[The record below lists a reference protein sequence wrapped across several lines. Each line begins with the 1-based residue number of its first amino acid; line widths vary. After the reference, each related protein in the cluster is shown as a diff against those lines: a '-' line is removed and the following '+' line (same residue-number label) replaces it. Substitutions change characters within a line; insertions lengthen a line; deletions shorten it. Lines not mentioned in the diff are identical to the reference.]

1 MKFTKMHGAGND
13 YIYINCFEEDIVPEE
28 MIDDIIA
35 MSDRH
40 KGIGSDGVIFIMPS
54 KVADARMRMF
64 NADGSE
70 GKMCGNG
77 IRCVGKYVY
86 EHGISHNNPLQ
97 IETAS
102 GIKIL
107 NLEVVQ
113 GKVETVTVDMGNP
126 ILDPKSIP
134 VDLDV
139 EKVINYPL
147 VVNNQEYLI
156 TCVSMGNPHCVIF
169 TEGIDYLDLESIG
182 PLFENNPI
190 FPERTNAEFIE
201 IIDDKTMKMRV
212 WERGSGETLACGTGA
227 SASVVAAI
235 YNNIF
240 TRDQEIEVILK
251 GGELYITL
259 TSDNH
264 VFMRGSATEVFTGEY
279 KLKKVIVY
287 KSQVKSTLTFYI
299 LNYSSNKK

>member
-1 MKFTKMHGAGND
+1 MKFTKMHGIGND
-13 YIYINCFEEDIVPEE
+13 YIYINGFEENIVPEE
-28 MIDDIIA
+28 MIEEIVA

-40 KGIGSDGVIFIMPS
+40 KGIGGDGVIFIMS
-54 KVADARMRMF
+54 SDVADAKMRMF

-77 IRCVGKYVY
+77 IRCVGKYIY
-86 EHGISHNNPLQ
+86 EHDISHNNPLK

-102 GIKIL
+102 GIKTL
-107 NLEVVQ
+107 NLEVAQ
-113 GKVETVTVDMGNP
+113 GKVESVTVDMGSP
-126 ILDPKSIP
+126 ILDPKLIP

-139 EKVINYPL
+139 EQVINYPL
-147 VVNNQEYLI
+147 VVNGQEYMI
-156 TCVSMGNPHCVIF
+156 TCVSIGNPHCVIF

-190 FPERTNAEFIE
+190 FPERTNTEFIE

-240 TRDQEIEVILK
+240 TRNQEIKVILK

-259 TSDNH
+259 TQDNH

-279 KLKKVIVY
+279 KLKRK
-287 KSQVKSTLTFYI
+287 L
-299 LNYSSNKK
+299 

>member
-1 MKFTKMHGAGND
+1 MQFTKMHGIGND
-13 YIYINCFEEDIVPEE
+13 YIYIDCFKESVIPED
-28 MIDDIIA
+28 MIDEIVA

-40 KGIGSDGVIFIMPS
+40 KGIGGDGVIFIMPS
-54 KVADARMRMF
+54 DVADAKMRMF

-86 EHGISHNNPLQ
+86 EHGISKNNPLT

-102 GIKIL
+102 GIKTL
-107 NLEVVQ
+107 SLELIQ
-113 GKVETVTVDMGNP
+113 GNVNTVTVDMGSP
-126 ILDPKSIP
+126 ILDSKLIP
-134 VDLDV
+134 VDLDI
-139 EKVINYPL
+139 EQVINYPL
-147 VVNNQEYLI
+147 VINNQEYLI

-169 TEGIDYLDLESIG
+169 TDGIDYLDLESIG
-182 PLFENNPI
+182 PLFENNQI
-190 FPERTNAEFIE
+190 FPERTNTEFIE
-201 IIDDKTMKMRV
+201 VIDDKTMKMRV

-240 TRDQEIEVILK
+240 KRDQEIKVILK

-259 TSDNH
+259 TQDNH

-279 KLKKVIVY
+279 KLIR
-287 KSQVKSTLTFYI
+287 
-299 LNYSSNKK
+299 NK

>member
-1 MKFTKMHGAGND
+1 MKFTKMHGIGND
-13 YIYINCFEEDIVPEE
+13 YVYINCFEEKIVPEE

-54 KVADARMRMF
+54 EVADARMRMF

-86 EHGISHNNPLQ
+86 EHGISHNNPLR

-102 GIKIL
+102 GIKTL

-113 GKVETVTVDMGNP
+113 SNVESVTVDMGIP
-126 ILDPKSIP
+126 ILDSKLIP
-134 VDLDV
+134 VNLDV
-139 EKVINYPL
+139 EQVINYPL

-169 TEGIDYLDLESIG
+169 AEGIDHLDLEKVG

-190 FPERTNAEFIE
+190 FPERTNTEFIE
-201 IIDDKTMKMRV
+201 IVDDKTMKMRV

-235 YNNIF
+235 YNNVF
-240 TRDQEIEVILK
+240 TRDQEIKVILK

-259 TSDNH
+259 TSDSH

-279 KLKKVIVY
+279 KLKRK
-287 KSQVKSTLTFYI
+287 L
-299 LNYSSNKK
+299 

>member
-113 GKVETVTVDMGNP
+113 GNVLTVTVDMGRP
-126 ILDPKSIP
+126 ILDSKLIP
-134 VDLDV
+134 VDLNI
-139 EKVINYPL
+139 KQVINYPL
-147 VVNNQEYLI
+147 VINNQEYLI

-240 TRDQEIEVILK
+240 TRNQEIEVILK

-279 KLKKVIVY
+279 KLK
-287 KSQVKSTLTFYI
+287 
-299 LNYSSNKK
+299 NKL